1 MVLWTPLQSKLPVY
15 VDVVVCSV
23 CTRMVFGGV
32 LCCAVCN
39 MWNMRYVWIA
49 CMVCVCVCVCVTT
62 QIPESYPRPAY
73 SDSLSV
79 CVKVERR
86 GRKLRNLQFNKAS
99 RLFLCVLM
107 YENLCGGRPN
117 LSPFYR

>member
-49 CMVCVCVCVCVTT
+49 CMVCVCVCVYVLQHRSRSPIPDLLI
-62 QIPESYPRPAY
+62 QI
-73 SDSLSV
+73 L
-79 CVKVERR
+79 
-86 GRKLRNLQFNKAS
+86 
-99 RLFLCVLM
+99 
-107 YENLCGGRPN
+107 
-117 LSPFYR
+117 